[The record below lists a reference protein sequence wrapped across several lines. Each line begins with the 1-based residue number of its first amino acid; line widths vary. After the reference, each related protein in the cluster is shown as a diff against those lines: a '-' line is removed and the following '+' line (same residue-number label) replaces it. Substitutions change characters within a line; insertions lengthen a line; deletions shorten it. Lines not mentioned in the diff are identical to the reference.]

1 VRLDSIHLQ
10 NAGLIADLTIDL
22 TPRDGSAGCVVMLR
36 GKNGTGKTTIIRAI
50 QTMFDGGSFPDLIG
64 PNGDEYSVEIRFD
77 NGDRF
82 IRTEN
87 AKGYTLKG
95 WNADGS
101 VIKSPAKTLQQLAS
115 GLALEPTGLVDAPP
129 KDRVKFL
136 QDAMPLTFTR
146 GDLVRA
152 GCGSCEG
159 CAAGEPLDRSGK
171 WHGSKPCT
179 ATGLR
184 PVYDLPAFTS
194 FRDGKYSRRR
204 EVNVEA
210 KDLHATRRHVAQA
223 LPEGDVL
230 RTARTG
236 SGEAN
241 AAPAE
246 PTAREEARDAEAA
259 LETMRKG
266 LQDALESWRH
276 DFIVLKNE
284 ILDEERVEIEQARVE
299 FEAKC
304 DRIREAKSKEQTALE
319 AKYHEL
325 VAEQRKPF
333 DSQIEHLTS
342 VLGAAREKLEQLNRL
357 EGVRQSLASLDEKI
371 TAKDEEAITLDEQV
385 KALDQLKIEK
395 LNSQPIPG
403 VEIRDGEIY
412 WRGLK
417 FQTQVN
423 LARQYTLS
431 FQVAA
436 LSIPED
442 GLPFFLFDK
451 AESIVGADRAELIDG
466 LKEAGFTVL
475 MADADEQAEQLE
487 VVTA

>member
-1 VRLDSIHLQ
+1 VRLESIHLQ

-22 TPRDGSAGCVVMLR
+22 TPRDGSAGSVVMLR

-115 GLALEPTGLVDAPP
+115 GLALDPTGLVDAPP
-129 KDRVKFL
+129 KDKVKFL
-136 QDAMPLTFTR
+136 QDAMPLSFTR
-146 GDLVRA
+146 ADLVRA

-179 ATGLR
+179 ATDLR

-241 AAPAE
+241 TAPAE
-246 PTAREEARDAEAA
+246 PTAREEVAHAEAA
-259 LETMRKG
+259 LQTARRKLNDSLTEWRGDYDRLKEDIAERERAAIEEARQLFEAACERIRNERNTERTELDVKYNETVAEYRKP
-266 LQDALESWRH
+266 
-276 DFIVLKNE
+276 
-284 ILDEERVEIEQARVE
+284 LDEE
-299 FEAKC
+299 
-304 DRIREAKSKEQTALE
+304 
-319 AKYHEL
+319 
-325 VAEQRKPF
+325 
-333 DSQIEHLTS
+333 IEHATII
-342 VLGAAREKLEQLNRL
+342 LGAARENLEQLNRL

-371 TAKDEEAITLDEQV
+371 TAKDEEAVALDEQV
-385 KALDQLKIEK
+385 KALDQLKIER

-412 WRGLK
+412 WRGLR

-423 LARQYTLS
+423 LAQQYTLS

-436 LSIPED
+436 LSIGED
-442 GLPFFLFDK
+442 ALPFFLFDK
-451 AESIVGADRAELIDG
+451 AESIVGQDRLELFEG

-475 MADADEQAEQLE
+475 VADADEQAEQLE